1 MSKNSAIT
9 KSNSGPSYGG
19 DLSSESA
26 AKAYKEVAKA
36 YDLRRRPFAVLQRIA
51 RAFLK
56 WDDNADKAVRRELQN
71 FASMKLSEENTSWF
85 AEKAFR
91 ECFLRALT
99 ASTENDPSRP
109 ENVDREDGAYS
120 EKQAAGYASNLMV
133 RSAFYDAVA
142 IGASDEKI
150 KRVLG
155 ALDEIGDEEPLK
167 AGWQSK

>member
-1 MSKNSAIT
+1 MKNSAIT
-9 KSNSGPSYGG
+9 KSHTGPDYGG
-19 DLSSESA
+19 SEA
-26 AKAYKEVAKA
+26 ASKAYKEVAKA

-56 WDDNADKAVRRELQN
+56 WDDTSEKSVRRELQN

-91 ECFLRALT
+91 ECFLRALI
-99 ASTENDPSRP
+99 ASSDNDPHRP
-109 ENVDREDGAYS
+109 ENVDRGDGPYS
-120 EKQAAGYASNLMV
+120 EKQAAAYASSLMV
-133 RSAFYDAVA
+133 RNAFHEAVA

-155 ALDEIGDEEPLK
+155 ALDEIKDEVVK
-167 AGWQSK
+167 SGWQGK